1 MIVEVLNTGTE
12 LLLGEV
18 VNTHLT
24 WMAKRIFPLGLRISR
39 QTTVPD
45 GSAIRDAVLETF
57 NRADVLFVTGG
68 LGPTTDDITREVVAE
83 FLGMRLQPNEE
94 IRQRIEARLAARG
107 YKMLDRMLRQTMV
120 PEGATVL
127 PNNNGTAPGLYFP
140 PISQPSTCS
149 PHIFLLPGPPR
160 ELHPM
165 FNEFV
170 LPVLRQ
176 IAGGLPERECRV
188 YRVVGLGESRVE
200 ELIGLKLSAIPELE
214 VGYCAR
220 PNEVDFR
227 LIGSKAVLDQVEPS
241 VLASLGENL
250 VTRSGESL
258 EGWVVA
264 RLAEHGLS
272 LTTAESCTGGLLA
285 SLITDIP
292 GASAVYKEG
301 FVAYSNEAKKNLLH
315 VEQALL
321 DQYGAVSE
329 NVSKAMA
336 EGALKLAD
344 SDFALAVTG
353 IAGPGGSTPD
363 KPVGLVFI
371 SLARR
376 GKETICRECRF
387 STDRL
392 TFKKLSTQT
401 AFDMLRRELIS
412 QF

>member
-1 MIVEVLNTGTE
+1 MILEVLNTGTE

-18 VNTHLT
+18 VNTHSS
-24 WMAKRIFPLGLRISR
+24 WIAKRIFPLGLRLSR

-68 LGPTTDDITREVVAE
+68 LGPTTDDITREVVSE
-83 FLGMRLQPNEE
+83 FLGMTLQPNEE

-120 PEGATVL
+120 PRGATVL

-140 PISQPSTCS
+140 SISLPSTCS

-160 ELHPM
+160 ELQPM
-165 FNEFV
+165 FDEFV
-170 LPVLRQ
+170 LPILRRL
-176 IAGGLPERECRV
+176 AGGLPHRECRI
-188 YRVVGLGESRVE
+188 YRVVGLGESAVE
-200 ELIGLKLSAIPELE
+200 EMIGLKLSAIPELE

-227 LIGSKAVLDQVEPS
+227 LIGSKAVLDQVEPD
-241 VLASLGENL
+241 VLLSLGENI

-258 EGWVVA
+258 AGWIVA
-264 RLAEHGLS
+264 RLAEYHLS

-292 GASAVYKEG
+292 GASEVFKEG
-301 FVAYSNEAKKNLLH
+301 FVTYSNEAKKNLLQ
-315 VEQALL
+315 VEQSLL

-329 NVSKAMA
+329 PVSNAMA
-336 EGALKLAD
+336 EGALKLAG
-344 SDFALAVTG
+344 SDFALALTG
-353 IAGPGGSTPD
+353 IAGPGGGTPE

-387 STDRL
+387 PTDRL
-392 TFKKLSTQT
+392 TFKNLSTQT
-401 AFDMLRRELIS
+401 AFDILRRELIS

>member
-94 IRQRIEARLAARG
+94 IRQRIQARLAARG

-140 PISQPSTCS
+140 SISQPSTCS

-165 FNEFV
+165 FDEFV
-170 LPVLRQ
+170 LPILRQ
-176 IAGGLPERECRV
+176 IAGGLPERESRI

-258 EGWVVA
+258 EGWIVA
-264 RLAEHGLS
+264 HLAEHGLS

-292 GASAVYKEG
+292 GASAVFKEG

-315 VEQALL
+315 VEQAIL

-336 EGALKLAD
+336 EGALKLAK
-344 SDFALAVTG
+344 SDFALAITG

-363 KPVGLVFI
+363 KSVGLVFI

-387 STDRL
+387 PSDRL

>member
-1 MIVEVLNTGTE
+1 
-12 LLLGEV
+12 
-18 VNTHLT
+18 
-24 WMAKRIFPLGLRISR
+24 
-39 QTTVPD
+39 
-45 GSAIRDAVLETF
+45 
-57 NRADVLFVTGG
+57 
-68 LGPTTDDITREVVAE
+68 
-83 FLGMRLQPNEE
+83 
-94 IRQRIEARLAARG
+94 
-107 YKMLDRMLRQTMV
+107 
-120 PEGATVL
+120 
-127 PNNNGTAPGLYFP
+127 
-140 PISQPSTCS
+140 
-149 PHIFLLPGPPR
+149 
-160 ELHPM
+160 
-165 FNEFV
+165 
-170 LPVLRQ
+170 
-176 IAGGLPERECRV
+176 
-188 YRVVGLGESRVE
+188 
-200 ELIGLKLSAIPELE
+200 
-214 VGYCAR
+214 
-220 PNEVDFR
+220 
-227 LIGSKAVLDQVEPS
+227 
-241 VLASLGENL
+241 

-285 SLITDIP
+285 SLITDIS